1 MRLIRTTLEALRFPD
16 AVTGIAVRV
25 RSATALLDQQ
35 GDIFDRGFATAG
47 AVEQAIAQ
55 LLDTCG
61 ADIVAPTRSAHP
73 LLERR
78 IQWRSSEAVID
89 GGRRMIPHRPSF
101 TLQLLPYPRRIQVV
115 TGERRDHTVPLS
127 YREGE
132 GDVSLL
138 TVTGPDRID
147 GGVWEHPSYVREYF
161 QCVDGEGRLVLLFRD
176 LDGWYLQGWW
186 D

>member
-1 MRLIRTTLEALRFPD
+1 MRLIRTTLETLRFPD

-25 RSATALLDQQ
+25 RSATALLDHQ

-55 LLDTCG
+55 LLETCG
-61 ADIVAPTRSAHP
+61 TDIVTPIRSAHP

-78 IQWRSSEAVID
+78 IEWRACEPVMAD
-89 GGRRMIPHRPSF
+89 GQRGVPPRPSL
-101 TLQLLPYPRRIQVV
+101 TLQLLPVPRRVQVM
-115 TGERRDHTVPLS
+115 TGVRRDHEVPLW

-132 GDVSLL
+132 GEIPLL
-138 TVTGPDRID
+138 TATGPDRID
-147 GGVWEHPSYVREYF
+147 GGAWEQPSYARDYF

-176 LDGWYLQGWW
+176 SDGWYLQGWW